1 MKNIA
6 FLVSANKT
14 IIFEEVAKKLEVD
27 NCSAYWITPSQIWYK
42 WLLKKGVAK
51 DKILNLS
58 EKSSQI
64 KRNNLSDSE
73 IERISYI
80 ENTSSISFRDLYLM
94 DRVLREKDYNFA
106 LRYMLTC
113 FNEISS
119 FLKEYQIESVFSEQ
133 TWNFEII
140 TTLACNTMGINSY
153 FVDTV
158 KVPDGKDKG
167 RFAFF
172 CGYLLNELPNKFLPD
187 KNNLEFGSKFLTE
200 YRQNKEG
207 TSYLK
212 AYFNPPALRL
222 NWVSKFIK
230 HFKYLFIDRFDL
242 TRRTLISL
250 IKFRL
255 KQIINYILVSILSPF
270 SEIDEIGSKNYVLIA
285 LHKQPDSSVDVASSA
300 FLNQLEA
307 IKTLVRKIPMT
318 HDVVIKDHSHAL
330 GINSLANYKS
340 LLQNPRVILAEPK
353 SDTFKLIENAQL
365 VFSLRSTVSLEAAM
379 MGKRSLTAVK
389 TFFSDITMRIF
400 LNPYETSTDE
410 LKKILNEE
418 PPSDEK
424 LIQYLATVHANSYE
438 GMFFDP
444 TADPMYSSNENINKI
459 YLGFKSFVF
468 EDSYD

>member
-27 NCSAYWITPSQIWYK
+27 NCSVYWISPSQIWYK
-42 WLLKKGVAK
+42 WLLKKGVHK
-51 DKILNLS
+51 DKILNLP
-58 EKSSQI
+58 EKTCLI
-64 KRNNLSDSE
+64 RRNKLSDNE
-73 IERISYI
+73 IERISQI

-133 TWNFEII
+133 TWNFEIL
-140 TTLACNTMGINSY
+140 TTLASNTIGINSY
-153 FVDTV
+153 YVNTV
-158 KVPDGKDKG
+158 KVPDGKEKG

-172 CGYLLNELPNKFLPD
+172 SGFLLNELPNKFLPD
-187 KNNLEFGSKFLTE
+187 KNNLEFSSKFLSE

-212 AYFNPPALRL
+212 AYFNAPAVRL
-222 NWVSKFIK
+222 NWVYKLIK
-230 HFKYLFIDRFDL
+230 HFKYLFEDRFDL
-242 TRRTLISL
+242 TRRPMTSL
-250 IKFRL
+250 IKYRL
-255 KQIINYILVSILSPF
+255 KQINNHILLSILRPF
-270 SEIDEIGSKNYVLIA
+270 SEIDEIESKNYILIA
-285 LHKQPDSSVDVASSA
+285 LHKQPDSAVDVASSA
-300 FLNQLEA
+300 FLNQFEA
-307 IKTLVRKIPMT
+307 IKTLVRKMPMSYYI
-318 HDVVIKDHSHAL
+318 VIKDHSHAL
-330 GINSLANYKS
+330 GLNSLAKYKS

-365 VFSLRSTVSLEAAM
+365 VFSLGGTVSLEAAM

-400 LNPYETSTDE
+400 LNPYQTSTHE
-410 LKKILNEE
+410 LKKILNED

-444 TADPMYSSNENINKI
+444 TANPMYSSNENINKI
-459 YLGFKSFVF
+459 YLGFKSFLF
-468 EDSYD
+468 QDSND